1 MENFLA
7 TFFSLSFA
15 LSDKHSKR
23 VRDLHLLKNLS
34 AVLDKAKLGQG
45 KKTEHVTVKN
55 VVQTHLSSF
64 CGKLRCS
71 HACDVTK
78 DTEK

>member
-1 MENFLA
+1 MNKRLKLYSISFKKKMETVLT
-7 TFFSLSFA
+7 TFFFPYFV

-45 KKTEHVTVKN
+45 KKTEH
-55 VVQTHLSSF
+55 
-64 CGKLRCS
+64 
-71 HACDVTK
+71 
-78 DTEK
+78 